1 LAAWLRGCAL
11 GRFPTGEPK
20 LDDKAALRL
29 TGRAARLLPI
39 SAITDDETEAGGYRR
54 PETALRMLER
64 NISAVLA
71 QSLEDNPKS
80 LQGDDRDEA
89 GWLRLGRVCALTGK
103 KGSMSGL
110 NLFVRALNPDWPV
123 LNRSG

>member
-1 LAAWLRGCAL
+1 
-11 GRFPTGEPK
+11 
-20 LDDKAALRL
+20 
-29 TGRAARLLPI
+29 
-39 SAITDDETEAGGYRR
+39 
-54 PETALRMLER
+54 MLER

-89 GWLRLGRVCALTGK
+89 GWLRLV
-103 KGSMSGL
+103 MSGL

>member
-1 LAAWLRGCAL
+1 
-11 GRFPTGEPK
+11 
-20 LDDKAALRL
+20 
-29 TGRAARLLPI
+29 
-39 SAITDDETEAGGYRR
+39 
-54 PETALRMLER
+54 MLER

-103 KGSMSGL
+103 KESMSGL